1 MYVKEKILRKR
12 KEREG
17 RKIGGTIVT
26 ELMMM
31 LKRGG
36 RKLNAFFFLL
46 ILCFIMGF
54 EDKS

>member
-36 RKLNAFFFLL
+36 RKLNAFFFSFNLV
-46 ILCFIMGF
+46 FYYGF
-54 EDKS
+54 